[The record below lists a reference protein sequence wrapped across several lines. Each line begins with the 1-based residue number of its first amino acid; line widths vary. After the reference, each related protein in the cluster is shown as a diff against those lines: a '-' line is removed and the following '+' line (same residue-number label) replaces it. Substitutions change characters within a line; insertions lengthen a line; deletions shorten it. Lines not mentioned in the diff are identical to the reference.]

1 MTEAER
7 NERIAE
13 AKTLIAL
20 SYAEML
26 RYVGGVPILTTY
38 VDPNDDM
45 NFPRATFDATVK
57 HIIGLLDEAIP
68 YLNWKQKDIDDG
80 RMTKAGAMGLKIR
93 VLLFAAS
100 PTFNGPKWREDANEY
115 TCYGNYDLQRW

>member
-1 MTEAER
+1 
-7 NERIAE
+7 
-13 AKTLIAL
+13 
-20 SYAEML
+20 
-26 RYVGGVPILTTY
+26 
-38 VDPNDDM
+38 M

-93 VLLFAAS
+93 VLLLPPVPPSTVRSGGKMPMNTRATAIMIYS
-100 PTFNGPKWREDANEY
+100 VGKMS
-115 TCYGNYDLQRW
+115 